1 MRLSRLIP
9 AFAAGLALW
18 GQAPPQAPP
27 APAAAA
33 RPDLKTDEGGLWALA
48 DREEERLRQSPL
60 LVRDQALRSYVQ
72 AVAER
77 MVGPGTPPVRTY
89 VLDVPAF
96 NANMAPNGMMQVW
109 TGLLL
114 RCDNEAQLAAILGHE
129 IAHCTLKHGLEGLR
143 DAKSR
148 SAWATVMLAVPVAGP
163 LVSLGTIAGGFAY
176 SRTQERSAD
185 ALGLELMAKAGYPPA
200 EAARI
205 WANLAEE
212 MQAEKEAGGEPAKRS
227 RLFATHPPEAER
239 QKALEEGAA
248 RLGAA
253 RLGAARTGGDGQ
265 DAGAE
270 RYRALIA
277 PWRMAWMEAELKHR
291 RFGETLALLAR
302 CLRAD
307 PRDGLARYF
316 EGEVHRIR
324 NQEGDAARAFAAFEA
339 AAAMPGAPPETY
351 RALGRLHRK
360 AGRKPEMRAA
370 YARYLELRP
379 GAEDADMIKRY
390 LEEP

>member
-1 MRLSRLIP
+1 MRPSRLLP
-9 AFAAGLALW
+9 ALAAGLALW
-18 GQAPPQAPP
+18 GQAPAPP
-27 APAAAA
+27 APAV

-48 DREEERLRQSPL
+48 DREEQRLRQSPL
-60 LVRDQALRSYVQ
+60 LVRDEALRAYVQ
-72 AVAER
+72 KLAER
-77 MVGPGTPPVRTY
+77 LVGPGVPPVRTY
-89 VLDVPAF
+89 VLEIPAF

-114 RCDNEAQLAAILGHE
+114 RCENEAQLVAILGHE

-148 SAWATVMLAVPVAGP
+148 TAWATVMLAVPVAGP
-163 LVSLGTIAGGFAY
+163 LVSLGTLAGGFAY

-185 ALGLELMAKAGYPPA
+185 ALGLELMAKAGYPPG
-200 EAARI
+200 EAAKI

-248 RLGAA
+248 RLGA
-253 RLGAARTGGDGQ
+253 GGQ

-270 RYRALIA
+270 RYRALVA
-277 PWRMAWMEAELKHR
+277 PFRMAWMEAELKHR

-316 EGEVHRIR
+316 EGEVYRIR
-324 NQEGDAARAFAAFEA
+324 NQEGDAAKALAAFEA
-339 AAAMPGAPPETY
+339 AAGIPGAPPEAH

-379 GAEDADMIKRY
+379 GAEDADMIKSY